1 MSEQDNTIAE
11 VKTDSL
17 SDSAIRRSL
26 LGCADAADQAKFEA
40 LMMLDDEFER
50 RVYRLELELADDFSF
65 GELSKEEQELFSRRF
80 LVTPGRRRG
89 LAVSEALSKAISFER
104 ASQARPASQRSR
116 LKSLSLFAFNRP
128 WASAALA
135 GAALLIFA
143 TLFWL
148 SLKAPPVRQLVV
160 NNKQKP
166 TPNSE
171 PQYAHP
177 VASQSP
183 QDRSAP
189 DRSKAEQQPTITL
202 QPEAKSEQKQ
212 TVQLANQNGE
222 AATIRFELLLNVAP
236 TTGTTYEAKLMSAD
250 GMEVATFS
258 EFKAQPGSQPQVVLD
273 IPARLLK
280 NGSYC
285 IELKQNP
292 ASGKDEFE
300 RYCFEVRQE

>member
-1 MSEQDNTIAE
+1 MSEQDNTIADI
-11 VKTDSL
+11 KTDSL

-65 GELSKEEQELFSRRF
+65 GELSKEEQELFSHRF

-89 LAVSEALSKAISFER
+89 LAVSEALRKAISFEH

-116 LKSLSLFAFNRP
+116 LRVLTLFAFDRP
-128 WASAALA
+128 SASAALA
-135 GAALLIFA
+135 GAALLIFG
-143 TLFWL
+143 TLAWL

-171 PQYAHP
+171 RQYAHP

-183 QDRSAP
+183 VP
-189 DRSKAEQQPTITL
+189 DRLTANEQPTFIL

-222 AATIRFELLLNVAP
+222 AATIRLELLLNVAP
-236 TTGTTYEAKLMSAD
+236 NTGTTHEAKLMSAD
-250 GMEVATFS
+250 GVEVATFS
-258 EFKAQPGSQPQVVLD
+258 ELKVQPGSQPQVVLD

-280 NGSYC
+280 TGSYC